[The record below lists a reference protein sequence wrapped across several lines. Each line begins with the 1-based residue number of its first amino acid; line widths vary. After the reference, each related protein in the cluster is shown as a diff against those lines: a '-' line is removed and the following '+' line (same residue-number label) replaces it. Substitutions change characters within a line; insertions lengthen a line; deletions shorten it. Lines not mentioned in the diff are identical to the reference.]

1 MKRRIITIS
10 RQFNSGGDEI
20 AAKLSKLMDIPLI
33 DRNVIKAR
41 MKKKGIENDTFE
53 RYDERTTNSFLY
65 SLAVT
70 SINGHIP
77 GGLEDLMMGDRFF
90 DLQSTVILE
99 VAAEADGVFVGRCAD
114 YILAERYEP
123 VKIFIHAPFDDRVV
137 VTEKEYTLS
146 KSHAET
152 LVKKSD
158 KKRASYYSFYTG
170 KVWGEASN
178 YDLTINSS
186 ALNAEDCAAVLKE
199 LCERFTNNHKT

>member
-20 AAKLSKLMDIPLI
+20 ATELAKLMDIPLI
-33 DRNVIKAR
+33 GRDAIKER
-41 MKKKGIENDTFE
+41 MKAKGIEGDTFE
-53 RYDERTTNSFLY
+53 RYDERTANSFLY

-70 SINGHIP
+70 SMNGHIP

-90 DLQSTVILE
+90 DLQSKVMFE
-99 VAAEADGVFVGRCAD
+99 AASESDVVFVGRCAD
-114 YILAERYEP
+114 YVLSEKYEV
-123 VKIFIHAPFDDRVV
+123 VKIFIHAPFDDRVAII
-137 VTEKEYTLS
+137 EKQYNLK

-178 YDLTINSS
+178 YDLTINAN
-186 ALNAEDCAAVLKE
+186 ALKSDDCAVVLK
-199 LCERFTNNHKT
+199 